1 MQLADSCLGGGEGRI
16 SEMHHHHGHLLQHL
30 HMNGLG
36 KRFIHRRKVEV
47 LDRETMGFGQKI
59 ERVLVVGD
67 LGALTMLPCLV
78 ESPLL
83 GTKSPRPKPLHS
95 SYLLLTVLYFWFGIM
110 HSSECDVWCQAPF
123 KKLA

>member
-1 MQLADSCLGGGEGRI
+1 MQLADSCLGGEEGRI
-16 SEMHHHHGHLLQHL
+16 SEMHHHHEHL

-36 KRFIHRRKVEV
+36 KRFIQCRKVEV
-47 LDRETMGFGQKI
+47 LDRETMGFGRKI

-95 SYLLLTVLYFWFGIM
+95 SY
-110 HSSECDVWCQAPF
+110 
-123 KKLA
+123 